1 MNEVADRAKDEK
13 VIGESNLI
21 DTKVVVAWGKSWRKA
36 WGGSKEKDPEQT
48 GRRS

>member
-21 DTKVVVAWGKSWRKA
+21 DRHKGSGCLREELKKSLRGK
-36 WGGSKEKDPEQT
+36 
-48 GRRS
+48 